1 MIFTKNEFDELRR
14 IVFATDSD
22 GRALYPGYRPHIVES
37 PNGDGKLDAT
47 KRYAHVALK
56 YLRAATDARGG
67 WDRDLRNLD
76 AAIGRCHAEALR
88 VHRDLGLPAA
98 WAPTLETS
106 ALRILEYPPGAT
118 SALHTDFDMFTL
130 LAYRDPFG
138 GLVRYDHSVEF
149 ALRDAD
155 QFSIGMHFGELY
167 ELGGFGRA
175 TSHEVEAT
183 SGWQY
188 SAVYFA
194 LPRHD
199 LVLPD
204 GRKVGPDSEPG
215 TYLHER
221 MSRSRLE
228 R

>member
-1 MIFTKNEFDELRR
+1 MMIFSKAEFDELRR
-14 IVFATDSD
+14 VVFATDLD
-22 GRALYPGYRPHIVES
+22 GRPLYPGYRPQIAEA
-37 PNGDGKLDAT
+37 PNGDGKVDRD

-56 YLRAATDARGG
+56 YLQAGNQTLVSA
-67 WDRDLRNLD
+67 LN
-76 AAIGRCHAEALR
+76 RCHTEALR
-88 VHRDLGLPAA
+88 VHRELGLPAA
-98 WAPTLETS
+98 WAPAVETS

-118 SALHTDFDMFTL
+118 SARHTDFDLFTL
-130 LAYRDPFG
+130 LAHRDPFPG
-138 GLVRYDHSVEF
+138 GLVRHG
-149 ALRDAD
+149 AGLDAD

-175 TSHEVEAT
+175 TPHEVEAT

-204 GRKVGPDSEPG
+204 GRKVGPQTEPG

-221 MSRSRLE
+221 ISRSRVAAK
-228 R
+228 